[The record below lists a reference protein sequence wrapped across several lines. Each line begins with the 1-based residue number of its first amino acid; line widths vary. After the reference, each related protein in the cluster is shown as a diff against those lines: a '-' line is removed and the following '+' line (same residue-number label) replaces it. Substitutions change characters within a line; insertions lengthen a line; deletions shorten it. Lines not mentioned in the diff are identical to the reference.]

1 MGIEEILGNKR
12 EEIRRIAKKH
22 GVTSMRVY
30 GPIARGE
37 AGMETDVDL
46 LIENGPNTTPWFPG
60 GFVADMEALLGRP
73 VHVAWEDSLPP
84 YARHIAEE
92 AVPL

>member
-12 EEIRRIAKKH
+12 EKIHRIADKH

-30 GPIARGE
+30 GPVARGE
-37 AGMETDVDL
+37 AGMDTEIDL

-60 GFVADMEALLGRP
+60 GFVADMEELLGRR
-73 VHVAWEDSLPP
+73 VHVAWEDALPP
-84 YARHIAEE
+84 YAQYIAED